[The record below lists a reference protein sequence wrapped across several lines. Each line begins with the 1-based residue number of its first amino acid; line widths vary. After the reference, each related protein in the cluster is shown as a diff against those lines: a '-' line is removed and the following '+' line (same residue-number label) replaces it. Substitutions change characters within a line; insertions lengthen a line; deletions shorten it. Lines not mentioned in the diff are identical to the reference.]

1 LEVDAP
7 IFTPLIQGMLLLSDR
22 SFHLHLRGC
31 HSLWRRFPTDF
42 NSAKGYSPPHLPSCC
57 QNGIRCDL
65 TGFHSL
71 LLTGSLLISFPPST
85 KMLHFEGLLRITALS
100 RTPGSTVACT
110 YPGHFVACHAALRAQ
125 AQPSTNW
132 RVYSIYGVIKN
143 NALLFCR
150 HFTHFL
156 NLPRS
161 LACATD

>member
-1 LEVDAP
+1 MP
-7 IFTPLIQGMLLLSDR
+7 PCSHPLSEGCYSLWFVPLS
-22 SFHLHLRGC
+22 LHLRGC

-100 RTPGSTVACT
+100 RISGSTVACT
-110 YPGHFVACHAALRAQ
+110 YPEHFVACHAALRAQ

-132 RVYSIYGVIKN
+132 RVKQHIWRYKK
-143 NALLFCR
+143 
-150 HFTHFL
+150 
-156 NLPRS
+156 
-161 LACATD
+161 